1 MGYFTK
7 ICQEYSSLVEVGQNL
22 KGILPD
28 DLRKFLTTSVAVPQ
42 LLSVVIGS
50 SR

>member
-7 ICQEYSSLVEVGQNL
+7 ICQEYSSLVEVGQIL

-28 DLRKFLTTSVAVPQ
+28 DLRTFLTTSVTLLQ
-42 LLSVVIGS
+42 LLSVVMG
-50 SR
+50 